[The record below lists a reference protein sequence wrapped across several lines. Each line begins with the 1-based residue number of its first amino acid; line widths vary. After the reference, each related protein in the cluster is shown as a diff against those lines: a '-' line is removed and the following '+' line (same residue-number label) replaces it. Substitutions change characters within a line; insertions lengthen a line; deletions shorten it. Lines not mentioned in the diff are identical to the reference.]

1 MSMNMNCTCIISRRN
16 KNNNNNKN
24 YGRTANHETMNI
36 GEQPTKLLILLR
48 DFRNLRKTL
57 VGNASKLIMM
67 V

>member
-24 YGRTANHETMNI
+24 YGKTANHENINI
-36 GEQPTKLLILLR
+36 GEPLTKLLILLK

-57 VGNASKLIMM
+57 VGNASKLIM
-67 V
+67 VV